1 MFLVSHGKRPGA
13 GIQCHSYSSYIA
25 DFDMVSFS
33 SIIQKVLKFLKTYQ
47 ATAILYLRGLLASEY
62 NVDLTSI
69 DWVTE
74 FEEEIPFETPTDIR
88 LSRAP
93 KGSAIPVPTSNVK
106 LNKYGNLPGGQSRIK
121 RLLKR
126 SRVFQ
131 GTINGLAGIRLRSKR
146 GRQRAGTYGAKGKLT
161 GLKLLVAYEP
171 KTSYQPRYDFY
182 GIGQRSVKSNITGE
196 MNKAITKTLA
206 SAK

>member
-1 MFLVSHGKRPGA
+1 MPFL
-13 GIQCHSYSSYIA
+13 SSYIT

-74 FEEEIPFETPTDIR
+74 FKEEIPFETPTDIR

-126 SRVFQ
+126 SRMFQ
-131 GTINGLAGIRLRSKR
+131 GTINGLAGIFGLRPKR
-146 GRQRAGTYGAKGKLT
+146 GRQRAGTYGVKGKQT
-161 GLKLLVAYEP
+161 GLQLLVAYEP

-182 GIGQRSVKSNITGE
+182 GIGQRSVKSNISGE